1 MSRLCG
7 ASFGLLLFSA
17 MVVCGLLADNP
28 VPQIVLRA
36 LLGLLGGFI
45 LGSLAG
51 WIGVCVVRDNVPTFE
66 GDENMPV
73 EEAGEVEAS

>member
-1 MSRLCG
+1 MI
-7 ASFGLLLFSA
+7 
-17 MVVCGLLADNP
+17 VCGLLAGNP
-28 VPQIVLRA
+28 VPHIVTRA

-66 GDENMPV
+66 GDENAPV
-73 EEAGEVEAS
+73 EVAGKVEAS

>member
-1 MSRLCG
+1 MI
-7 ASFGLLLFSA
+7 
-17 MVVCGLLADNP
+17 VCGLLAGNP

-51 WIGVCVVRDNVPTFE
+51 WIGVCVVRDNVPTFDN
-66 GDENMPV
+66 DETMPV
-73 EEAGEVEAS
+73 KEAGDVEVS